1 MKIVVDLITI
11 VTERWLMEMK
21 RNVICVLM
29 TCTLLLGGCGNNS
42 AKEVPK
48 ADEKP
53 TASFTAGKKIDSDD
67 EKATASL
74 NSENVEK
81 ESLQEIKT
89 DMVNESYIEPSK
101 ENNEPAVIKQAKE
114 DSKTNAV
121 NETPSQTK
129 TEVTS
134 PPAVKEEPPTP
145 PVQETKPAEVVKEPE
160 PVVETFDVSPY
171 ISQAQSYA
179 QSIGLQLDS
188 SAVDCWDNPIS
199 ANAHKA
205 NISGDIQSRLNRYKN
220 AEGCTGVWIWPEKI
234 SESEY
239 DIYIGYY

>member
-1 MKIVVDLITI
+1 
-11 VTERWLMEMK
+11 MK

-29 TCTLLLGGCGNNS
+29 ACTLLLGGCGNNS

-53 TASFTAGKKIDSDD
+53 TASFTAGKKTDTDD

-101 ENNEPAVIKQAKE
+101 ENNEPVVIKQAKE
-114 DSKTNAV
+114 DSKTKAV

-134 PPAVKEEPPTP
+134 PPAVKEEPPIP
-145 PVQETKPAEVVKEPE
+145 PMQETKPTEVVKEPE
-160 PVVETFDVSPY
+160 IETFDVSPY

-220 AEGCTGVWIWPEKI
+220 VEGLHRCMDLVRK
-234 SESEY
+234 
-239 DIYIGYY
+239 DK